1 MVLNYIWIAFFV
13 VAFVIGCVQQFVFG
27 NQEIF
32 KELVDTTFK
41 SSKGAFELALGL
53 TGAMAMWLGFMKI
66 GEKAGIVK
74 ILTYLFGPFFRRLF
88 PEIPPNHP
96 AITPIFM
103 KLSANLLGLDN
114 AGTPLGIKAMKE
126 MQTLN
131 ETPDVASNAQIMF
144 TILNTTGMTLIPI
157 TILAYRVQW
166 NAHNPADVFI
176 PILLSTSI
184 AFFSAFIITAL
195 IQRINLLD
203 VVLLGYMLGIVGFL
217 SATIYYFSSI
227 PLKQVSVVS
236 GVVSNF
242 LLFSVIVFFIVFAMA
257 RKVNVYEA
265 FIEGAKEG
273 FETSVK
279 IIPYLVAFIVGIAV
293 FRAAGALDILLRGV
307 EAITDYFGITGEYI
321 FALPVAF
328 LKPLSGSGAS
338 GAMNDVLKV
347 FGPDSLMG
355 QLACVFQGTTD
366 TALYIIALYFGSVNI
381 KKTRY
386 TAPVSLIAYFLGMV
400 AAIFITY
407 IFFYKD

>member
-1 MVLNYIWIAFFV
+1 MVLNFIWIAFFLI
-13 VAFVIGCVQQFVFG
+13 AFVIACIQQFVFG
-27 NQEIF
+27 NQDIF
-32 KELVDTTFK
+32 KELVDATFK
-41 SSKGAFELALGL
+41 SSKAAFELALGL

-88 PEIPPNHP
+88 PEIPSNHP

-131 ETPDVASNAQIMF
+131 PTPEVASNAQIMF
-144 TILNTTGMTLIPI
+144 AVLNTTGMTLIPI
-157 TILAYRVQW
+157 TILAYRVQN
-166 NAHNPADVFI
+166 NAHNPADVFL

-184 AFFSAFIITAL
+184 AFFSAFIITSL

-203 VVLLGYMLGIVGFL
+203 KVLLLYTCFFIGSISL
-217 SATIYYFSSI
+217 TIYYFSSI
-227 PLKQVSVVS
+227 PLKQVSIVS
-236 GVVSNF
+236 GMISNF
-242 LLFSVIVFFIVFAMA
+242 LLFFIIVFFITFALI

-265 FIEGAKEG
+265 FIEGAKDG
-273 FETSVK
+273 FETSIK
-279 IIPYLVAFIVGIAV
+279 IIPYLVAFLVGIAV
-293 FRAAGALDILLRGV
+293 FRTAGALDVILKGV
-307 EAITDYFGITGEYI
+307 ENMTDYFGITGEYI

-328 LKPLSGSGAS
+328 LKPLSGSGAQ
-338 GAMNDVLKV
+338 GAMNDVMKT
-347 FGPDSLMG
+347 FGADSFMG

-366 TALYIIALYFGSVNI
+366 TTLYILAVYFGAINI

-386 TAPVSLIAYFLGMV
+386 AATVALIASFIGMI